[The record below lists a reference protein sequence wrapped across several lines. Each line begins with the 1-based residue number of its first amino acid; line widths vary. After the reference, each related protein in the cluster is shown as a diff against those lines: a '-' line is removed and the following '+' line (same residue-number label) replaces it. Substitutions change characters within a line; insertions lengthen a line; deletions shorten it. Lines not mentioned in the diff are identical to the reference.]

1 MINIPQLIKVSVKTW
16 FEISVTPSC
25 FFKVSRWRWVP
36 HLLNFLSYRI
46 LLSALFI
53 SFPFDVFYLRL
64 LPTQVLQIDDASKSQ
79 PQNQLFPFRT
89 EDDPPSNSM
98 YTSTKGQK
106 GEKGERVR

>member
-53 SFPFDVFYLRL
+53 SFPFDVFTYVFSPHRFCKLMMPVRANRKINSFRLGLRMTL
-64 LPTQVLQIDDASKSQ
+64 QVTVCTQVRKDKK
-79 PQNQLFPFRT
+79 
-89 EDDPPSNSM
+89 E
-98 YTSTKGQK
+98 KK
-106 GEKGERVR
+106 EKG

>member
-25 FFKVSRWRWVP
+25 FFKVSKWRWVP

-53 SFPFDVFYLRL
+53 WMHIV
-64 LPTQVLQIDDASKSQ
+64 
-79 PQNQLFPFRT
+79 
-89 EDDPPSNSM
+89 
-98 YTSTKGQK
+98 YTNFISI
-106 GEKGERVR
+106 

>member
-1 MINIPQLIKVSVKTW
+1 MDAYSI
-16 FEISVTPSC
+16 C
-25 FFKVSRWRWVP
+25 
-36 HLLNFLSYRI
+36 I
-46 LLSALFI
+46 LT
-53 SFPFDVFYLRL
+53 SFPFDFFYLLRL